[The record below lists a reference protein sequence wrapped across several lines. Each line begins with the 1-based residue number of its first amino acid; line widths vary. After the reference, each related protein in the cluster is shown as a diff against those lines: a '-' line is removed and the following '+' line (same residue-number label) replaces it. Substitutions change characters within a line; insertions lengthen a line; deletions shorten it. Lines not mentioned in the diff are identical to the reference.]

1 MFDFEGHW
9 FWIFFALL
17 AIVAIIGKYK
27 SRKLP
32 PKQKALSELS
42 FSITIFSLMALFL
55 SFGFLTSG
63 FPTYIPQ
70 KIDSLEEAQR
80 ILQEQNKILFNFIFS
95 VYFLLLYLLVGLL
108 PAIRD
113 FAKAITPND
122 EEKTLNLNAEE
133 QKPILGLNND

>member
-1 MFDFEGHW
+1 MFDFEGYW

-42 FSITIFSLMALFL
+42 FSITVFSLMALFL

-80 ILQEQNKILFNFIFS
+80 ILQEQNKILFS
-95 VYFLLLYLLVGLL
+95 AYFLLLYLLVDLL
-108 PAIRD
+108 PAIRN
-113 FAKAITPND
+113 FAKAITPNE
-122 EEKTLNLNAEE
+122 EEKTLNLKVEE
-133 QKPILGLNND
+133 KKPILGLNND